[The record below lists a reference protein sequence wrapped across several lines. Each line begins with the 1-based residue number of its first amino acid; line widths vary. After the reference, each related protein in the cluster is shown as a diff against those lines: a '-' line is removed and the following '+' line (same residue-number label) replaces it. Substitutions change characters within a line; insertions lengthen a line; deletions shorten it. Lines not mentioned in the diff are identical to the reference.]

1 VKNKRITSAIAAL
14 ALVIVGSFAVPAM
27 ATDKDTGGQC
37 VPSDARTE
45 TIEHPAVTHTE
56 TKTVIDVGA
65 WDEVIIDTPAGWQ
78 RYSWNGDWDSD
89 SAPPFPDARWQANT
103 ASDPHGVGVEGAYF
117 RSRGNSGGGD
127 WFYLDRVEA
136 VIETIEHPEIT
147 HEETVTITDEEA
159 RTDPIAHPAIV
170 CPPDDEDVIVP
181 EVVVEEDVI
190 VPEVVVVVAP
200 AAVVVAPA
208 AVAIAADPRFAG

>member
-1 VKNKRITSAIAAL
+1 MKNKRITSAIAAL

-147 HEETVTITDEEA
+147 HEETVTI
-159 RTDPIAHPAIV
+159 AHPAIV
-170 CPPDDEDVIVP
+170 CPPDD
-181 EVVVEEDVI
+181 EDVI